1 MLRLHPH
8 DAESLLR
15 YQNYSKRV
23 LDTNSNGEDEALL
36 ERSESYLTGAFSR
49 QIKRVQEEKGCSEEE
64 ATLSLFKELKPK
76 SLDEV
81 ESLRKMIES
90 VNSAKQ
96 TKLESDDSLKE
107 MYPKTYMFSKVTEI
121 LQKK

>member
-1 MLRLHPH
+1 MHPS

-23 LDTNSNGEDEALL
+23 LDTKVNGEDEALL
-36 ERSESYLTGAFSR
+36 EKSESYLTAAFDR
-49 QIKRVQEEKGCSEEE
+49 QIKRVQQEKSCSERE
-64 ATLSLFKELKPK
+64 ATTIVLSELKKPK

-96 TKLESDDSLKE
+96 TKLESDMALKE

-121 LQKK
+121 L

>member
-1 MLRLHPH
+1 
-8 DAESLLR
+8 
-15 YQNYSKRV
+15 V
-23 LDTNSNGEDEALL
+23 LDTKSNGEDEALL